1 MRFDEIKT
9 FLFENHQKLCLCAGF
24 SEALQESLMSIEVI
38 NAMDGQHDIQ
48 QEGYRSA
55 VATITKCVELA
66 LEQFRN
72 ISHCELESKG
82 LSAFDQFYADVR

>member
-1 MRFDEIKT
+1 
-9 FLFENHQKLCLCAGF
+9 
-24 SEALQESLMSIEVI
+24 
-38 NAMDGQHDIQ
+38 MDGQHDIQ